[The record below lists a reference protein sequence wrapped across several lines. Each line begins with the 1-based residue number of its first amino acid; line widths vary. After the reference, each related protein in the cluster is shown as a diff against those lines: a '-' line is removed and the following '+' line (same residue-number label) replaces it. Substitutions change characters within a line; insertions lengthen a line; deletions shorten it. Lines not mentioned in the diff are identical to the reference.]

1 MNLDAIFS
9 FASLLALSGWVALA
23 ASPLMPVWSDRI
35 AAWGIPAVLAAVYAA
50 LMLVHVGGAE
60 GGFGSLDEVARLFSS
75 RPVLLA
81 GWLHYLAFDLAIG
94 AWEVRDARRRAV
106 PFAFVLPCLAATFLV
121 GPAGFLLYVVVR
133 TVAVRRLAA
142 SV

>member
-1 MNLDAIFS
+1 MSLDAIFS
-9 FASLLALSGWVALA
+9 FASLLALLGWVALA
-23 ASPLMPVWSDRI
+23 ASPVMPVWSDRI
-35 AAWGIPAVLAAVYAA
+35 AGWVIPSVIAMVYAA
-50 LMLVHVGGAE
+50 LVLVHLGRAD
-60 GGFGSLDEVARLFSS
+60 GGFSSLDEVARLFSS

-121 GPAGFLLYVVVR
+121 GPAGFLLFVAVR
-133 TVAVRRLAA
+133 AFAVRRLPA
-142 SV
+142 SA

>member
-9 FASLLALSGWVALA
+9 FASLLALFGWGALA
-23 ASPLMPVWSDRI
+23 VSPFMPVWSDRI
-35 AAWGIPAVLAAVYAA
+35 AAWGIPAVIAAVYAA
-50 LMLVHVGGAE
+50 LLLVHVGGAE

-121 GPAGFLLYVVVR
+121 GPVGFLLFVAVR
-133 TVAVRRLAA
+133 TVVVPRTPAA
-142 SV
+142 A

>member
-1 MNLDAIFS
+1 MSLDAIFS
-9 FASLLALSGWVALA
+9 CASLLALLGWVTLA
-23 ASPLMPVWSDRI
+23 ASPVIPVWSDRI
-35 AAWGIPAVLAAVYAA
+35 AAWGIPFVMAVVYAA
-50 LMLVHVGGAE
+50 LVLVHFGRAE
-60 GGFGSLDEVARLFSS
+60 GGFSSLDEVARLFSS

-121 GPAGFLLYVVVR
+121 GPAGFLLFVVVR
-133 TVAVRRLAA
+133 TFAARRTSAPA
-142 SV
+142 

>member
-9 FASLLALSGWVALA
+9 FASLLALSGWVVLA

-50 LMLVHVGGAE
+50 LVLVHVGGAE

-106 PFAFVLPCLAATFLV
+106 PFVVVLPCLAATFLV
-121 GPAGFLLYVVVR
+121 GPAGFLLF
-133 TVAVRRLAA
+133 VAVRTFAVRRTPAA
-142 SV
+142 A